1 MSTFE
6 TNKARAE
13 ARYEALITR
22 KNRVS
27 ESYNGIYDRYEY
39 PVLTADHAPLIWKY
53 DFDPATNPYFMERL
67 GVNAVLNSGAI
78 FLGGKY

>member
-39 PVLTADHAPLIWKY
+39 PVLTADHAP
-53 DFDPATNPYFMERL
+53 PYLE
-67 GVNAVLNSGAI
+67 I
-78 FLGGKY
+78 